1 MSMLGTDTVEGF
13 IPHLR
18 TTWRGYPIEAPVAV
32 RRAGTKIRAE
42 FAPVRTWR
50 GQLVYAL
57 PCGELAVEGL

>member
-18 TTWRGYPIEAPVAV
+18 TTWRGYEIEAPVAL
-32 RRAGTKIRAE
+32 RRTANKRIRE